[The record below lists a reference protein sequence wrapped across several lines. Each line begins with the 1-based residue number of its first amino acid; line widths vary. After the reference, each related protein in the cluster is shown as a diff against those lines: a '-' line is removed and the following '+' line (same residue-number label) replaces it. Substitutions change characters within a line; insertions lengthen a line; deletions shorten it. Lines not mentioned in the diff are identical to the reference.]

1 MTGGPDKEHG
11 TNKSPPTGRIQER
24 SEKHAMCP
32 TSLPES
38 SLLASI
44 LAEWCGATRKDPE
57 SGWSARDSP
66 ETNPITTKPEAASHV
81 AEQSWVPLASFSPP
95 GAPFQQSPVWS
106 ALVSPPAIHFWVSD
120 KSPFLGP
127 GRGLHSCSMT
137 VSDSLIA
144 GESAWCQAGNGC
156 ILTICK
162 V

>member
-1 MTGGPDKEHG
+1 MELPSHHQLKELV
-11 TNKSPPTGRIQER
+11 KKRER
-24 SEKHAMCP
+24 LKGERRCQSTCP
-32 TSLPES
+32 TNLPES

-44 LAEWCGATRKDPE
+44 LAEWYGATRKDPE

-66 ETNPITTKPEAASHV
+66 ETNPIAIKPEAASHV
-81 AEQSWVPLASFSPP
+81 AEQSWVPLAAFSPP
-95 GAPFQQSPVWS
+95 GAPFQQSLVRS

-144 GESAWCQAGNGC
+144 GQSAWCQAGNGC